1 MCGSKSSG
9 TPEPIVKDHYHGQHQ
24 KTADLNQTPSEKAL
38 AVERGNQVE
47 QQRLDA
53 LRNDSGTFG
62 SELGTSGY
70 SDPGG

>member
-9 TPEPIVKDHYHGQHQ
+9 TPEPIVKDHYHPAPENGGPQSD
-24 KTADLNQTPSEKAL
+24 AEREAL

-62 SELGTSGY
+62 SELG
-70 SDPGG
+70 DPGRE